1 MKPHQISQKQK
12 QVFFMTRIPSLL
24 VSLIVF
30 CTIPFIVYANAPS
43 GLTVS
48 YNLQTQDLQVTIAH
62 PVNNPTIHYIYQVE
76 LQKNGI
82 IHNTSTYTSQPD
94 PNSFTY
100 TYRVNATT
108 GDTIDVTAS
117 CIQGGSKTTQYTVST
132 NNAEKNTST
141 PGFESMVAL
150 SAIVFIVIL
159 LRRKKT

>member
-1 MKPHQISQKQK
+1 MKTQKNSQKSK
-12 QVFFMTRIPSLL
+12 QVLFVTRIVPML

-30 CTIPFIVYANAPS
+30 STIPFIVFANAPS

-48 YNLQTQDLQVTIAH
+48 YNLQTQDLQVTITH
-62 PVNNPTIHYIYQVE
+62 PVNDPTAHYIYKVE
-76 LQKNGI
+76 LQKNGL

-100 TYRVNATT
+100 TYRINATT

-132 NNAEKNTST
+132 NDGEKNTST
-141 PGFESMVAL
+141 PGFDSIVAL
-150 SAIVFIVIL
+150 SAIVFVIIL
-159 LRRKKT
+159 LWRKQI